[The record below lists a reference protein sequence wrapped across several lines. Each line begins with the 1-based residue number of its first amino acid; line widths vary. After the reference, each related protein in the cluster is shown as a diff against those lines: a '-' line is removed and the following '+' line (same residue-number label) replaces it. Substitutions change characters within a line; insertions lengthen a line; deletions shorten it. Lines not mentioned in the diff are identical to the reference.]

1 MRGDSAREPWLSIPR
16 TAAGARHAS
25 RGSVRGKWTLLL
37 PPAACVAV
45 GLILAL
51 APALVFLGRTGSW
64 GFLPNYDAQLYLQ
77 IAARAYF
84 SAGQHAAVS
93 ARLAALYPRLLF
105 TLPAVAA
112 RLAGWTAF
120 AVNGIWRAWSGV
132 ALALGFY
139 ALFVLA
145 LRPRRAAAHWRAA
158 LLAAA
163 VMAEPGPLWITWLLH
178 GGWRPL
184 LAGRLGIH
192 PTLQPLWRIV
202 DPAVSL
208 PFLLA
213 FLALWLAAA
222 QRGAR
227 RPAWPWIAAAGGA
240 LGLLFYVYFYDW
252 TAALVALALT
262 AILAR
267 PQARNCAAIA
277 AIGVAIGAAGAWH
290 ASSLHAHAAP
300 GAMARLNVFVPV
312 GRLALR
318 AEHWGLVGILLVSA
332 LLFWIAHRRR
342 PGGAR
347 TADAA
352 PAPAPNT
359 ASPLVWPSVV
369 GSLVA
374 AAFLLSNSQFITG
387 IEMQNNHWYRF
398 LGHPLAVVL
407 LLAAVEELVRRRMAR
422 AAWTA
427 ILIVIVIF
435 GVYLRWRIGL
445 RQTAAPPTA
454 SVAAFLA
461 AAPPMAPGRTVAGS
475 LEYADLAAVAYGA
488 RPLSGYST
496 LIDPG
501 LDDRNWSARW
511 ALNAWLAGRPQRAG
525 RRGIRRWLAQLFGP
539 VRSGPAAAD
548 GPVMSAAQRA
558 RLGRLAR
565 HALRRIRH
573 APAAY
578 LRRYHVRWLALAA
591 GRNPPPVA
599 GADWSIRGATGPWRV
614 WRLRWRFVPAAAAP
628 AVSPG

>member
-1 MRGDSAREPWLSIPR
+1 MRGDRARGPLFSTSR
-16 TAAGARHAS
+16 AAVPGAQPAAAS
-25 RGSVRGKWTLLL
+25 SGAGSKTWRLLL
-37 PPAACVAV
+37 PPAACITV
-45 GLILAL
+45 GLLLAL
-51 APALVFLGRTGSW
+51 GPALVFMWRTGCW

-84 SAGQHAAVS
+84 SGAQHAAVS

-112 RLAGWTAF
+112 RLAGWSAF
-120 AVNGIWRAWSGV
+120 AINGIWRAWSGL

-139 ALFVLA
+139 ALFVMA
-145 LRPRRAAAHWRAA
+145 GAPRRVATHWRAA

-163 VMAEPGPLWITWLLH
+163 VMAEPGPLWMKWLLH

-208 PFLLA
+208 PFLLV

-222 QRGAR
+222 QRSAQR
-227 RPAWPWIAAAGGA
+227 LAWPWIAAAGGA

-252 TAALVALALT
+252 TAALAALAIT
-262 AILAR
+262 ALVAR
-267 PQARNCAAIA
+267 PQAKNCAAIA
-277 AIGVAIGAAGAWH
+277 AIGIAIGAPGAWH
-290 ASSLHAHAAP
+290 ASSLRSHAAA

-318 AEHWGLVGILLVSA
+318 SEHWGLVAILLVST

-342 PGGAR
+342 AAR
-347 TADAA
+347 SAAEA
-352 PAPAPNT
+352 PAPAPNA
-359 ASPLVWPSVV
+359 ASELVWPAVV
-369 GSLVA
+369 GPVAA
-374 AAFLLSNSQFITG
+374 AAFLLSNSQFVTG

-407 LLAAVEELVRRRMAR
+407 LLAAVESWVRRRMAR

-435 GVYLRWRIGL
+435 GVYVRWRIGL

-454 SVAAFLA
+454 SVPAFLA
-461 AAPPMAPGRTVAGS
+461 AAPAMAAGGTVAGS
-475 LEYADLAAVAYGA
+475 LAYADLAAVAYGA

-501 LDDRNWSARW
+501 LDDRSWSARW
-511 ALNAWLAGRPQRAG
+511 ALNAWLQGRPQRAG

-548 GPVMSAAQRA
+548 GPVMSAVQRA
-558 RLGRLAR
+558 RLGRLCR
-565 HALRRIRH
+565 RALRRIRR

-591 GRNPPPVA
+591 GRNPPTAP
-599 GADWSIRGATGPWRV
+599 GAAWRFRGATGRWRV
-614 WRLRWRFVPAAAAP
+614 WRLRWISAPPAAP
-628 AVSPG
+628 RVNPG